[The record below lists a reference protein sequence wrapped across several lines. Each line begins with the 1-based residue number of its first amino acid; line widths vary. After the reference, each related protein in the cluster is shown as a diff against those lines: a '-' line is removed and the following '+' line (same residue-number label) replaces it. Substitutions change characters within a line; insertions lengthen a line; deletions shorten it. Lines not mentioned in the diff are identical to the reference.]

1 MTTRTLITV
10 LFAALFALVA
20 CSGSESEGPA
30 PEPAGE
36 PGAAAPV
43 DLNALLSDNSRA
55 AEDRARDAGRKP
67 ARVIEFLGIKP
78 GMRVLDVIAAG
89 GYYTE
94 VLSLAVGPDGQ
105 VVAQNP
111 PGVLQMRDGANE
123 KAISARLAG
132 DRLPNVLRLNSEFA
146 DIGASAG
153 TFDAAI
159 TALNFHDLYN
169 GRGPEAALAVLQ
181 KINSLLVS
189 GGILGIIDHVGVAGA
204 DNAALH
210 RIEKSLAIETAK
222 AAGFVVEGDANIL
235 ANADD
240 DHTQGVFAEGIRGNT
255 DRFVLKFV
263 KP

>member
-1 MTTRTLITV
+1 MATQPT
-10 LFAALFALVA
+10 
-20 CSGSESEGPA
+20 
-30 PEPAGE
+30 
-36 PGAAAPV
+36 AAAPV
-43 DLNALLSDNSRA
+43 NLPASLASESRS
-55 AEDRARDAGRKP
+55 AEDRARDGGRRP
-67 ARVIEFLGIKP
+67 AQIIEFMGIKP

-94 VLSLAVGPDGQ
+94 VLSLAVGPEGQ

-111 PGVLQMRDGANE
+111 PGLLERRDGAME

-132 DRLPNVLRLNSEFA
+132 NRLANVLRLNSEFA
-146 DIGASAG
+146 DIGANAG

-159 TALNFHDLYN
+159 TALNFHDIYHRN
-169 GRGPEAALAVLQ
+169 GPEAALAVLQ

-189 GGILGIIDHVGVAGA
+189 GGIFAIIDHVGVAGA
-204 DNAALH
+204 DNAELH

-235 ANADD
+235 ANAAD